1 MKSSKFTDKSPQEV
15 VVEHAIRFLSNLDCP
30 ETVRQQTMN
39 VIEDAEKQGL
49 LSKGKPQSLAAGVIY
64 IAGILCGDRMPLDA
78 VAGVAKVSSST
89 VSKYYMKLPRGLGF
103 QER

>member
-1 MKSSKFTDKSPQEV
+1 MIPVVSKIPVPVPIAPRKSAQAAKVPMKIPD
-15 VVEHAIRFLSNLDCP
+15 R
-30 ETVRQQTMN
+30 M
-39 VIEDAEKQGL
+39 
-49 LSKGKPQSLAAGVIY
+49 AAGVIY

-89 VSKYYMKLPRGLGF
+89 VSKYYMKLARGLGF